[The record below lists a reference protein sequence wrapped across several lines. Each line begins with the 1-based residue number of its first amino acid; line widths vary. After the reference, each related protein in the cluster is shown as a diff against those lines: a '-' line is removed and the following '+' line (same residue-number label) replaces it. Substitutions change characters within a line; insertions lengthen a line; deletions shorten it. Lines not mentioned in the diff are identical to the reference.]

1 MSIQILLKEKI
12 KKLFLN
18 NPKQVYN
25 YKKISFLLK
34 DYFKYLKINI
44 SGLPHS
50 PKTVKNLRPTIDIL
64 LFIAVKLLISSFI
77 FFVKP

>member
-18 NPKQVYN
+18 NPKQFYN

-34 DYFKYLKINI
+34 DYSFSKKNIIKSLVRLKI
-44 SGLPHS
+44 SHSKSLPD
-50 PKTVKNLRPTIDIL
+50 N
-64 LFIAVKLLISSFI
+64 
-77 FFVKP
+77 